1 MSETGSR
8 VARGAGVPHD
18 GHMVRSVARRSLP
31 ALVAVFSA
39 GCAFRTPTPELPEE
53 LAGSRRGPAQ
63 LDVTEVAVADSAGEV
78 DAETKAA
85 VRAQTVKI
93 LQDAAR
99 KSSTGGAS
107 ALVRVSVVL
116 DEHQDYAAS
125 AMATDGLAVFAWF
138 LLAPAGV
145 TFDRQSLSV
154 EVEVDSEGR
163 RFVGSGRA
171 DMEGSV
177 YAPARKRALAVA
189 LSRALADAAR
199 EGAM

>member
-1 MSETGSR
+1 MFGRLARASFPAV
-8 VARGAGVPHD
+8 VA
-18 GHMVRSVARRSLP
+18 
-31 ALVAVFSA
+31 ALSA
-39 GCAFRTPTPELPEE
+39 GCAFRTPTPNLPES
-53 LAGSRRGPAQ
+53 LAGTRNGPAQ
-63 LDVTEVAVADSAGEV
+63 LDVTEVAVADSTGEL
-78 DAETKAA
+78 DAETRAA

-93 LQDAAR
+93 LEDAAR
-99 KSSTGGAS
+99 KSETGGAP
-107 ALVRVSVVL
+107 AVVRVSVVL
-116 DEHQDYAAS
+116 DEHKDYAAS
-125 AMATDGLAVFAWF
+125 AMATDGFAVFAWF

-171 DMEGSV
+171 DMEGSI

-199 EGAM
+199 EGAI